1 MGRGGVRVTALRR
14 AASLAVALAVAWLAP
29 SPASRAADV
38 RASDA
43 PAGLQSRRIVDV
55 MQSGDAT
62 SERDHDAEG
71 DGVTE
76 GTVAG
81 RAFRQAAGWL
91 RYTLRTFDDTE
102 VTVACL
108 CRGTEGRRVSF
119 ELLIDGQA
127 AGTHTFESPS
137 ADPVLKQWR
146 VPEKLTLGKTKVSVT
161 LRGVNGPTP
170 GVIEL
175 RTVQEHLE

>member
-1 MGRGGVRVTALRR
+1 MRHH
-14 AASLAVALAVAWLAP
+14 LAVVALISLLGSTGLTVGAWP
-29 SPASRAADV
+29 PT
-38 RASDA
+38 
-43 PAGLQSRRIVDV
+43 PGQSRRVVDV
-55 MQSGDAT
+55 VQAGNAR

-71 DGVTE
+71 EGVTE

-102 VTVACL
+102 VTIACL
-108 CRGTEGRRVSF
+108 CRGSEGRRVTF
-119 ELLIDGQA
+119 ELLVDGQA
-127 AGTHTFESPS
+127 AGTHTFESS
-137 ADPVLKQWR
+137 SSEPVLKEYN
-146 VPEKLTLGKTKVSVT
+146 VPEKLTLGKAKVSVT